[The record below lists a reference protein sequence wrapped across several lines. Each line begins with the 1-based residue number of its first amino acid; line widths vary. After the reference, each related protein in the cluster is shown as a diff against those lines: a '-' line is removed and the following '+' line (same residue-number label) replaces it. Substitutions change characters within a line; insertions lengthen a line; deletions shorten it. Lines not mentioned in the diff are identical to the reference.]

1 MSSPQSPYRIMHS
14 YSRADPLAGRQG
26 LAPGTFR
33 RVVAFA
39 KPHKRS
45 LVWFLGLVMVDSLL
59 VVATPLLFRA
69 IVDDGV
75 QQGNSALVTLL
86 AGVIALIAVADAGL
100 TLAQRWYS
108 ARIGEGLIYD
118 LRTQVFSHV
127 QRMPLAF

>member
-33 RVVAFA
+33 RVVSFA

-45 LVWFLGLVMVDSLL
+45 LVWFLVLVTIDSLL

-69 IVDDGV
+69 IVDDGIE
-75 QQGNSALVTLL
+75 QQDSTLVTLL
-86 AGVIALIAVADAGL
+86 AAIIAVIAVADAGL
-100 TLAQRWYS
+100 TLGQRWYS
-108 ARIGEGLIYD
+108 ARIGE
-118 LRTQVFSHV
+118 
-127 QRMPLAF
+127 